1 MTPVDGCTQ
10 PTHLGI
16 IPDMKQ
22 LANNTRTFATVL
34 AVLAVLTTARLA
46 GAADGFEDQ
55 APYLTDPFARW
66 HAVGMT
72 FLFAALVAACGFKDS
87 KRTRLD

>member
-1 MTPVDGCTQ
+1 M
-10 PTHLGI
+10 GI

-22 LANNTRTFATVL
+22 LADNTRTFATVL
-34 AVLAVLTTARLA
+34 GVLAVLTTARLA

>member
-1 MTPVDGCTQ
+1 M
-10 PTHLGI
+10 
-16 IPDMKQ
+16 
-22 LANNTRTFATVL
+22 TRTIRTL
-34 AVLAVLTTARLA
+34 AVVLGVSAVLTAARIA

-72 FLFAALVAACGFKDS
+72 FLFAALVGVCGFKDS